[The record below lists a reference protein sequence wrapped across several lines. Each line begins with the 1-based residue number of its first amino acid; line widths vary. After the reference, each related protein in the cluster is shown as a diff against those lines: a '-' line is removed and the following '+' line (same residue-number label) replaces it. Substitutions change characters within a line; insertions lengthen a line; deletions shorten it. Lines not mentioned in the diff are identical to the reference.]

1 MQIAKRTAN
10 NRHFAFEEDLRP
22 VLCAVPHAKNQ
33 EVNMETTE
41 YLSDVTDQFVL
52 SVGAKVLEDID
63 TPSFMRKE
71 YGIRLEDTEKS
82 PSASKSTSES
92 SSRSSSAG
100 VVVEPDEKI
109 VRFLSV
115 IKRKDFAVSPG

>member
-1 MQIAKRTAN
+1 MKTA
-10 NRHFAFEEDLRP
+10 
-22 VLCAVPHAKNQ
+22 
-33 EVNMETTE
+33 E
-41 YLSDVTDQFVL
+41 YLNDVTDQFVL
-52 SVGAKVLEDID
+52 AVGVKVLEDID

-82 PSASKSTSES
+82 PLSSTSTSGS
-92 SSRSSSAG
+92 SSRPSSTG

>member
-1 MQIAKRTAN
+1 MKTA
-10 NRHFAFEEDLRP
+10 
-22 VLCAVPHAKNQ
+22 
-33 EVNMETTE
+33 E
-41 YLSDVTDQFVL
+41 YLNDVTDQFVL
-52 SVGAKVLEDID
+52 AVGVKVLEDID

-71 YGIRLEDTEKS
+71 YGIRLEDTEKGKS
-82 PSASKSTSES
+82 PSSSTSTSGS

-100 VVVEPDEKI
+100 VVLEPDEKI

>member
-1 MQIAKRTAN
+1 MQHADCKAQSVSSTFCRGFTPGAL
-10 NRHFAFEEDLRP
+10 RHT
-22 VLCAVPHAKNQ
+22 KNQ
-33 EVNMETTE
+33 EVTMKTAE
-41 YLSDVTDQFVL
+41 YLNDVTDQFVL
-52 SVGAKVLEDID
+52 AVGVKVLEDID

-71 YGIRLEDTEKS
+71 YGIRLEDTEKGKS
-82 PSASKSTSES
+82 PSSSTSTSGS

-100 VVVEPDEKI
+100 VVLEPDEKI